1 MQSKP
6 SFEEAGL
13 ARHGVVETMLPLG
26 AMPKKKTMQENG
38 TTVKRIIL
46 RPSGVK
52 TAISTTQE
60 PTPGPRT
67 PAQDAEEEPATT
79 ALSPPPR
86 TSPPPTTSVRL
97 ATRAS
102 LGSRGKGK
110 GQIDED
116 EDDEYDP
123 KGSLRRRQPTRSSVN
138 KKGRPSAADR
148 RNSLISVK
156 ASPAKMSSAKTS
168 PVKQGTSSA
177 IPGASHDADFT
188 KKVVEAAIDEA
199 LKHYRYPTAWALRKL
214 YDEKADD
221 AQFVAMIEDVFSQT
235 ADSRTMDEFFAQVEE
250 KKREGKKGN
259 RGCYHFFPPSTN
271 SRYTPHKPKPSPYSH
286 LLERPVIDVDDDG
299 GGGGGGDNGEVDGE
313 NSRPV
318 KRIKVIHHSSTTPRK
333 KVATGAKGASGVS
346 GILRTPTSRKRVRR
360 DSASSESSL
369 SSVMSLSSPEESHMG
384 SRTNLASPSLRV
396 SAKAASRAGTTVRIQ
411 SQPEGDAKPGPI
423 STGTTRTKAH
433 RQGAVA
439 SDGPSSGSASASSG
453 NNSSNSTSSSSS
465 TSRSASA
472 SKPPAH
478 HRTHQQHHRQHQHS
492 KTTATKSAAGDAS
505 MPGRLVASE
514 TPLATVT
521 TTNKTAAKASSAAKA
536 HMTEEQD
543 GFWTRRRD
551 AKRITND
558 YTVME
563 SDVRNGDDERVA
575 TPARRSRRTRQSLAA
590 PTSTRST
597 RSASKRVNDDDERTA
612 SPGVFSTQGDG
623 SSAPGSRA
631 TTPTNLR
638 PAKKHKSGL
647 RIKLS

>member
-1 MQSKP
+1 
-6 SFEEAGL
+6 L
-13 ARHGVVETMLPLG
+13 
-26 AMPKKKTMQENG
+26 
-38 TTVKRIIL
+38 
-46 RPSGVK
+46 
-52 TAISTTQE
+52 
-60 PTPGPRT
+60 
-67 PAQDAEEEPATT
+67 
-79 ALSPPPR
+79 
-86 TSPPPTTSVRL
+86 
-97 ATRAS
+97 
-102 LGSRGKGK
+102 
-110 GQIDED
+110 
-116 EDDEYDP
+116 
-123 KGSLRRRQPTRSSVN
+123 
-138 KKGRPSAADR
+138 
-148 RNSLISVK
+148 
-156 ASPAKMSSAKTS
+156 SSAKTS

-235 ADSRTMDEFFAQVEE
+235 ADSRTMEEFFAQVEE

-259 RGCYHFFPPSTN
+259 RGCYHFFPPATN

-286 LLERPVIDVDDDG
+286 LLERPVNDDDDDG
-299 GGGGGGDNGEVDGE
+299 GGGNGEDNGED
-313 NSRPV
+313 SRPV

-333 KVATGAKGASGVS
+333 KVATGAKGVSGVS
-346 GILRTPTSRKRVRR
+346 GSLRTPTSRKRVRR
-360 DSASSESSL
+360 DSGSSESSL
-369 SSVMSLSSPEESHMG
+369 SSVMSLSSPEESHMA
-384 SRTNLASPSLRV
+384 SHTSLASPSLRV
-396 SAKAASRAGTTVRIQ
+396 SAKAASRAGATVRIQ
-411 SQPEGDAKPGPI
+411 SQPKGDAKPGPI
-423 STGTTRTKAH
+423 STSTTRTKVH

-439 SDGPSSGSASASSG
+439 SDGPSSGSGSASSG
-453 NNSSNSTSSSSS
+453 NNSSYSTTSSSS

-492 KTTATKSAAGDAS
+492 NTTATKSAADDAS

-514 TPLATVT
+514 TPTATAT
-521 TTNKTAAKASSAAKA
+521 TTKIAVHASSAAEA

-558 YTVME
+558 YAVME

-623 SSAPGSRA
+623 SSVPGSRA